1 MLPYLLKRLLLAIPA
16 LWLMATVVF
25 LLSRLLPGSFA
36 SERILESS
44 AGYYSKGTESDRQ
57 AAYQSYVRRTG
68 LDLPLF
74 YFSVAPAT
82 QPPDSLNQIYNEP
95 RQEQLR
101 KLAWHYGS
109 KHHAVAYLSST
120 ELLERQLQ
128 TYPDASLKHHLQ
140 ILRAEVKYEHL
151 QKTAKS
157 AVAVASNPQVK
168 QAAEQVL
175 ERLQIMQQERASF
188 AFLVP
193 QLSWNGRQNQ
203 YHQWLI
209 RLLQGDLGT
218 SYRSSRPVLALLIEA
233 IGNTW
238 WLLICS
244 MAITLALALELSI
257 LMVKKKSRFLHKL
270 LLPFLF
276 ITDSIPVFVLALLL
290 LVLLA
295 NPDFIQ
301 LFPVYG
307 MGYYSPQ
314 QLSFWQQLSQWWQY
328 MTLPMLCLVLS
339 SLPYITNQVYAS
351 IHSAMRADYTRT
363 ARAKGLAEGAIIRRH
378 VLRNSLLPIITIASD
393 ILPALVAGTLIIETI
408 FAVPGIGRLLIDSVM
423 ARDYPVLIGIVLV
436 IAAFR
441 IIAFLLADLGYAW
454 TDPRIKQQLA

>member
-1 MLPYLLKRLLLAIPA
+1 
-16 LWLMATVVF
+16 MATAVF

-36 SERILESS
+36 TDRILENS
-44 AGYYSKGTESDRQ
+44 AGYYSKGAESDRQ
-57 AAYQSYVRRTG
+57 AAYQSYIRRTG
-68 LDLPLF
+68 LDQPLF
-74 YFSVAPAT
+74 YFSLAPAT
-82 QPPDSLNQIYNEP
+82 QPTDSLNRLYSETKQA
-95 RQEQLR
+95 RLR

-109 KHHAVAYLSST
+109 EHNAEAYLSST
-120 ELLERQLQ
+120 ELIDKQLQ

-140 ILRAEVKYEHL
+140 TLRAEVKYHPL
-151 QKTAKS
+151 QDAARK
-157 AVAVASNPQVK
+157 VAVVASHPQVK
-168 QAAEQVL
+168 QAAKQVL
-175 ERLQIMQQERASF
+175 ERLQTMQQERASF

-193 QLSWNGRQNQ
+193 QVSWHGRQNQ
-203 YHQWLI
+203 YHQWLM
-209 RLLQGDLGT
+209 RLLQGDMGT
-218 SYRSSRPVLALLIEA
+218 SYRSSRPVLALLTEA

-244 MAITLALALELSI
+244 MAITLALSLELSI
-257 LMVKKKSRFLHKL
+257 LMVKKKGRFLRKL

-314 QLSFWQQLSQWWQY
+314 RLSFWQQLSQWWQY

-351 IHSAMRADYTRT
+351 IHSAMQADYTRT
-363 ARAKGLAEGAIIRRH
+363 ARAKGLAEGAVIRRH
-378 VLRNSLLPIITIASD
+378 ILRNSLLPIITIASD

-408 FAVPGIGRLLIDSVM
+408 FAVPGIGRLLIDSVL

-454 TDPRIKQQLA
+454 ADPRIKQQLA